1 MENVHVREANRY
13 ITDFDEGQWLKMLFL
28 ISDIQEWLN
37 DAEHR
42 HFKNIPFKEIK
53 QLRKQTY
60 RLSAT
65 AFAHI
70 LERHYHRIQ
79 RHPAAGKFTIPMVE
93 ILNLLRE
100 AYQQPAEQIAGT
112 LNLQRIIAAD
122 HCIGIDRNHSPTKK
136 ITIITN
142 AGGNII
148 TAFPGT
154 LKD

>member
-1 MENVHVREANRY
+1 MQEANPY
-13 ITDFDEGQWLKMLFL
+13 IRDFDEAQWLKMLFL

-37 DAEHR
+37 NAEHR
-42 HFKNIPFKEIK
+42 HFSTIPLKEIK
-53 QLRKQTY
+53 QLRKKTY

-70 LERHYHRIQ
+70 LERHYHLIQ
-79 RHPAAGKFTIPMVE
+79 RHPGAGKFTIPVVE
-93 ILNLLRE
+93 ILHLLRE
-100 AYQQPAEQIAGT
+100 AYQQPAEPIAGT
-112 LNLQRIIAAD
+112 LNQQRIVTAVR
-122 HCIGIDRNHSPTKK
+122 CIGIDRNHIPTKK